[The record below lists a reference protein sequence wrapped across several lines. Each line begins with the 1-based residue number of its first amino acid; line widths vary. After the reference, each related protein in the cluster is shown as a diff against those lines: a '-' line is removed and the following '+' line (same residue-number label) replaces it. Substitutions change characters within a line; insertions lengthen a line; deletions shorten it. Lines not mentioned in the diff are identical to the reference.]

1 MFANIPTVHR
11 GFTDAFLLFAKYN
24 KKSKKERANEV
35 HHNMFVLRPDVGGV
49 RRGGLERRFI
59 PAHRH

>member
-1 MFANIPTVHR
+1 
-11 GFTDAFLLFAKYN
+11 
-24 KKSKKERANEV
+24 
-35 HHNMFVLRPDVGGV
+35 MFVLRPDVGGV